1 MTIFTFLLYAL
12 PGPFLIANPAPT
24 THWMTNNT
32 GYKNWASDTGDRLQM
47 TSISFLIIG
56 SIAFILAICLILF
69 EDRWVEKIVSRFPNQ
84 LKEEDE
90 EPPATEVE
98 IDPKETMSYREDQDA
113 DIIKREK
120 DTNASDSLAKE
131 TNVGSDLQK

>member
-1 MTIFTFLLYAL
+1 
-12 PGPFLIANPAPT
+12 
-24 THWMTNNT
+24 
-32 GYKNWASDTGDRLQM
+32 M